1 LVPIELTNMTQRN
14 TLLWVLGG
22 AGVLWLL
29 SQRDQVAGAVEWGAD
44 TVQAAV
50 SGWQTVNQGPQWVPV
65 LNVAENQNGIPSN
78 LLARTAYQESHFRPD
93 IIDGSTVSPAGALG
107 IMQLMP
113 QWFSTVRVSR
123 PFTPQDTG
131 AQIQQ
136 AAVELSRLY
145 RHYQDWGLALAAYND
160 GQGNVD
166 SYVAGNRALPAE
178 TLTYVSAVL
187 ADVPVSG
194 ASIPA

>member
-1 LVPIELTNMTQRN
+1 MTQRN

-50 SGWQTVNQGPQWVPV
+50 SGWQTVKQGPQWVPV

-78 LLARTAYQESHFRPD
+78 LLARVAYQESHFRPE
-93 IIDGSTVSPAGALG
+93 IIDGSMPSSAGALG
-107 IMQLMP
+107 ILQLMP
-113 QWFSTVRVSR
+113 HYFSTVRVPR
-123 PFTPQDTG
+123 PFSPQDTA

-136 AAVELSRLY
+136 AADELARLY
-145 RHYQDWGLALAAYND
+145 RHYQDWGLALAGYND

-166 SYVAGNRALPAE
+166 SYLAGNRDLPAK
-178 TLTYVSAVL
+178 TVSYVSEVL

-194 ASIPA
+194 ASIPS